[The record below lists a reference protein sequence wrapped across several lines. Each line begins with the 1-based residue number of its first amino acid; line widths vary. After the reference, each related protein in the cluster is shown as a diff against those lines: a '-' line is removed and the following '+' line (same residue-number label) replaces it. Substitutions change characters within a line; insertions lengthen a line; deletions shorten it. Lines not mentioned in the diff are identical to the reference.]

1 MFQLPDLSK
10 FFSGFLDSFTSIP
23 HPDDLDWEKEDVK
36 IKDPPLK
43 NKEDPLIVV
52 KVSGNPTTKQLD
64 EFKEIF
70 QQCSVDK
77 DFKVFTTTTFPFNPH
92 WNWKID
98 AGDNSPTGIWLSD
111 IRPIGFSLVDNPTDP
126 NCRIKKKIEYSLPQE
141 ALIRVFVRKIN
152 SIIQDSFILALRQ
165 FNNNLTVSA
174 LESLLDSPI
183 GTLFL
188 SQLSS
193 ELLNYLKKYKKD
205 YPHFEKI
212 VEEIRIEGL
221 LSASEDVLDWAFEM
235 IQESFA
241 KPEILKESLKTR
253 FQEVILET
261 ESSASNDDDEINI
274 DSEKKELSL

>member
-1 MFQLPDLSK
+1 
-10 FFSGFLDSFTSIP
+10 
-23 HPDDLDWEKEDVK
+23 LDWEKEDVK

-174 LESLLDSPI
+174 LESLLGSPI
-183 GTLFL
+183 GTLLL

-261 ESSASNDDDEINI
+261 ESSTSNDDEDEINI